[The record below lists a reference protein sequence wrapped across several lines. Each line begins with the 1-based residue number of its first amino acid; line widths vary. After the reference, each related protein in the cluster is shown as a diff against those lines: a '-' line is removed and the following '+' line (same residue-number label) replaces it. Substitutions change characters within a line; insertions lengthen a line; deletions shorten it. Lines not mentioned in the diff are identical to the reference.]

1 MTLFDDQP
9 KNDLQRAVALVEQTV
24 RTLGLDPAQARLK
37 SAGVVDA
44 YSLQRGSASLL
55 VMLQEGSRPEDK
67 GSIRVVAPVVALPN
81 HSAAQ
86 LTLFRR
92 LLEANGKELA
102 NAAFAIVNDQVAVI
116 SERTVEDLDAS
127 EVDRMIRTVGRVAD
141 RYDDALAS
149 EFGVQRVA
157 DHSA

>member
-9 KNDLQRAVALVEQTV
+9 TTDLERAVALVEQAV
-24 RTLGLDPAQARLK
+24 RVLGIEPDKARVH
-37 SAGVVDA
+37 SGGVVDA

-55 VMLQEGSRPEDK
+55 VILQAGTRPEDK
-67 GSIRVVAPVVALPN
+67 GSIRVVAPVVELPEDD
-81 HSAAQ
+81 AAQ
-86 LTLFRR
+86 LTMFRR
-92 LLEANGKELA
+92 LLEANGKELV
-102 NAAFAIVNDQVAVI
+102 NAAFAIVNDQVAVV

-127 EVDRMIRTVGRVAD
+127 EVDRMLRTVGRVAD

-157 DHSA
+157 DRTA